1 MKKILLFLGV
11 VLFALFQ
18 NKASAQNPIID
29 SIVRSDIQ
37 CPGQTGA
44 LTVYISNTAGVNFD
58 LVLQKANSAIV
69 MVTNTTVLNTTV
81 TSYTFS
87 PLQDGIYQVLLT
99 TVGFLPYPTALNYD
113 ASNDPNVFDAEVD
126 GLVDPEPLSVVP
138 SDFGLFC
145 AGDSTANINVV
156 VTGFTS
162 PYEVWLEDDNGTILS
177 GPTILG
183 LNDTTHIFPLG
194 LEAGDYTICATDANS
209 CPTLCV
215 SHTIDT
221 VSEIVATAQI
231 ITPISCYDADD
242 GQIDVSVSG
251 GTPFSPP
258 SDPYSYSWTGPANYS
273 ANTFSIDSLAPGNYT
288 CIISDTFGC
297 PDTVSLSLI
306 EPDSLGAS
314 TSFTNPICFDD
325 NNGSIIITLS
335 STFQG
340 SGGPFQYSQN
350 GGATWV
356 VFSDTFVVLNN
367 LPAGV
372 YTNNRVMDIAGCV
385 FELPPDTL
393 IEPPLLEFSYD
404 TLSYNGFGV
413 SCFNKCDAE
422 LTIDSVWGGNLPPY
436 GTSASFY
443 GGVAFIDTLLVNDT
457 CAGFYTDTVTDS
469 EGCIGSD
476 SITINEPDS
485 FFIDYTAAVKS
496 NGYNLSCA
504 DACDGE
510 ITVTPT
516 NGVNMITYAYIN
528 NVFDSAFSPG
538 PVTTLP
544 TACATPSNGDTLI
557 AIDDNGCIAID
568 TVNLSSPPPFLRT
581 MGEIDENCN
590 ADNGQA
596 WVNFTGGLP
605 PYQYNWTSSIGL
617 WGPISNS
624 GSFTSDTIKQLSFG
638 SYYLEVTDDLN
649 CSFYDTAFVDSSF
662 IKVDTILQVPCNGI
676 DNGSITIITD
686 GLMTE
691 VILLLVDGAG
701 ILPEDT
707 IAMDTS
713 FYDVSGNLVI
723 NPNINDT
730 MTFNGL
736 GSSAGSLYYS
746 LRVEKSSAILGG
758 SGCNP
763 QEIIIE
769 LGSPITMDA
778 FLDSANSVLGLDC
791 FGDET
796 DSVFI
801 NVQETF
807 GNINSPNGNAFYA
820 FRDADTN
827 NVAISLTGNS
837 NYLQNGKTLP
847 SGNYDIIVVPQLDE
861 FNNCVDT
868 VSISIIEPDSLQF
881 TLGSVQTLC
890 FGDSTGSIFV
900 DTIFGGNTGNYK
912 YTWTDADT
920 NVLAPQMFDNVTSLP
935 AGWYYLS
942 VVDSLDCLPPTID
955 SIEVTEPDSIFWTTT
970 ITGIDSCGTTN
981 AVGEIVITSTGGSG
995 IITYLWEG
1003 FNSLGAP
1010 YTSTNATNG
1019 ALVSGDHYV
1028 TITDTNGCFKS
1039 DTITIPNGKDPAL
1052 DSNSFVNVSCFGLH
1066 DGSYDAIVDSVNGS
1080 MSFPYIFW
1088 NPDLLPSPNYQ
1099 SGYIPSGDSLGPGDT
1114 IVIRVGD
1121 NFGCETIL
1129 THIITEPALLEITN
1143 IEDSTYIGGYNVS
1156 CNGSLDGE
1164 LTVHAVGGTRDYTF
1178 WIQDSTAVN
1187 PSSSDS
1193 VFSALASTYYKTFVE
1208 DHNGCLDSLD
1218 IFLTQPDSLLVD
1230 SFNLSTYVGGW
1241 NVSCLGED
1249 DGSASVFVSGGNL
1262 GYSYVW
1268 SNGDTTNIADTLS
1281 AGPYTVIVTDT
1292 NGCIDS
1298 ASIILIEPNSSLVI
1312 DSIVPTHLDCKGGD
1326 NGNATVFVSGATPGY
1341 TYLWDNANS
1350 TMPTYFNP
1358 NDTVPS
1364 FDDISAFADTLRAG
1378 TYNVQVL
1385 DANGCYVTGS
1395 ITITEPSIS
1404 INIDSLAVTQMTCFT
1419 YNDASVLIITTGPQS
1434 TPNLYTLYN
1443 EADPLDTIKPF
1454 TISPGTQGNIGFS
1467 GLGPLTHVVYVQD
1480 DLGCIDRDTFT
1491 INPLDQIYIDTII
1504 YSNVSCNGY
1513 NDGYI
1518 DSIVP
1523 MGGTPP
1529 YEYNIDGGMKYPSW
1543 ACTVDPNTCPLGKV
1557 FTGLNPGLHT
1567 IGIEDAN
1574 GCVSS
1579 YNVTIS
1585 EPPTMI
1591 INYSTNNY
1599 NNYEIACHGDSDEV
1613 IFNIAGAVA
1622 PYDIMLNNDTET
1634 TNATFTWTGLLVGV
1648 HNFDIVA
1655 ANGCQESVS
1664 VTLNQPQPIAVNP
1677 FVTDVFC
1684 TDSCSGEITA
1694 VVSGGVGQGIG
1705 TNYTYQWLFD
1715 DPAMG
1720 WMAQPGE
1727 ISYYIDSL
1735 CEGNYALEITDNNN
1749 CVDSFL
1755 VPIGQDAL
1763 NIITANSTI
1772 TNVGCYGDCDGSITV
1787 EATGGV
1793 PSANGDYTYLWNDP
1807 LNQTTKTAIGLCA
1820 GTYTCIVTD
1829 MAGCVVTKPF
1839 DVTQNDKFIA
1849 TITSQQAIDCYGG
1862 KGSLKVTTSG
1872 GTLPIPIN
1880 GRLWSSGGSNQ
1891 IESNL
1896 LAGTYSCFVTDA
1908 NGCTDTAFYTL
1919 SEPDQL
1925 EILATDIDVTNVGC
1939 KGDATG
1945 EILIEATG
1953 GTPVPGIPGY
1963 YTYVL
1968 SGPSTSPLIQMAT
1981 ANFTALLPGIY
1992 TVTVTDANGCTVTS
2006 NDIFVD
2012 EPENPLTVTIDAQD
2026 ETCAAAACAII
2037 YPSGGTKSY
2046 SYKWDNDPLKPYVPG
2061 NCDPLSAT
2069 DNTPHTVIVTDT
2081 NGCEATASITLLGY
2095 LNIFLPDNASTFSAE
2110 YCYGEEVEID
2120 IQTSPNLSYV
2130 WTMDN
2135 RWTIETGDDT
2145 IISTTADL
2153 TIVTDSFWGILETE
2167 ILTLTITDD
2176 NGCSKN
2182 VETTIDLN
2190 YLDLYCEVSGAGED
2204 RLIVE
2209 GTLITFSENSGYAT
2223 YEWTNSNG
2231 ELLSDNSQ
2239 FSIAPT
2245 ESDMYNLYVTDG
2257 DCMGYCSIYVALGVI
2272 PVDVISPNG
2281 DGVNED
2287 WYIRDLEKYD
2297 NSIVQLFNR
2306 WGDMLFEYKE
2316 EGNRIS
2322 NDFYDWTDLNIGT
2335 YYYIIDLGDGS
2346 LPQTGPLTII
2356 K

>member
-1 MKKILLFLGV
+1 
-11 VLFALFQ
+11 
-18 NKASAQNPIID
+18 
-29 SIVRSDIQ
+29 
-37 CPGQTGA
+37 
-44 LTVYISNTAGVNFD
+44 
-58 LVLQKANSAIV
+58 
-69 MVTNTTVLNTTV
+69 
-81 TSYTFS
+81 
-87 PLQDGIYQVLLT
+87 
-99 TVGFLPYPTALNYD
+99 
-113 ASNDPNVFDAEVD
+113 
-126 GLVDPEPLSVVP
+126 
-138 SDFGLFC
+138 
-145 AGDSTANINVV
+145 
-156 VTGFTS
+156 
-162 PYEVWLEDDNGTILS
+162 
-177 GPTILG
+177 
-183 LNDTTHIFPLG
+183 
-194 LEAGDYTICATDANS
+194 
-209 CPTLCV
+209 
-215 SHTIDT
+215 
-221 VSEIVATAQI
+221 
-231 ITPISCYDADD
+231 
-242 GQIDVSVSG
+242 
-251 GTPFSPP
+251 
-258 SDPYSYSWTGPANYS
+258 
-273 ANTFSIDSLAPGNYT
+273 
-288 CIISDTFGC
+288 
-297 PDTVSLSLI
+297 
-306 EPDSLGAS
+306 
-314 TSFTNPICFDD
+314 
-325 NNGSIIITLS
+325 
-335 STFQG
+335 
-340 SGGPFQYSQN
+340 
-350 GGATWV
+350 
-356 VFSDTFVVLNN
+356 
-367 LPAGV
+367 
-372 YTNNRVMDIAGCV
+372 
-385 FELPPDTL
+385 
-393 IEPPLLEFSYD
+393 
-404 TLSYNGFGV
+404 
-413 SCFNKCDAE
+413 
-422 LTIDSVWGGNLPPY
+422 
-436 GTSASFY
+436 
-443 GGVAFIDTLLVNDT
+443 
-457 CAGFYTDTVTDS
+457 
-469 EGCIGSD
+469 
-476 SITINEPDS
+476 
-485 FFIDYTAAVKS
+485 
-496 NGYNLSCA
+496 
-504 DACDGE
+504 
-510 ITVTPT
+510 
-516 NGVNMITYAYIN
+516 
-528 NVFDSAFSPG
+528 
-538 PVTTLP
+538 
-544 TACATPSNGDTLI
+544 
-557 AIDDNGCIAID
+557 
-568 TVNLSSPPPFLRT
+568 
-581 MGEIDENCN
+581 
-590 ADNGQA
+590 
-596 WVNFTGGLP
+596 
-605 PYQYNWTSSIGL
+605 
-617 WGPISNS
+617 
-624 GSFTSDTIKQLSFG
+624 
-638 SYYLEVTDDLN
+638 
-649 CSFYDTAFVDSSF
+649 
-662 IKVDTILQVPCNGI
+662 
-676 DNGSITIITD
+676 
-686 GLMTE
+686 
-691 VILLLVDGAG
+691 
-701 ILPEDT
+701 
-707 IAMDTS
+707 
-713 FYDVSGNLVI
+713 
-723 NPNINDT
+723 
-730 MTFNGL
+730 
-736 GSSAGSLYYS
+736 
-746 LRVEKSSAILGG
+746 
-758 SGCNP
+758 
-763 QEIIIE
+763 
-769 LGSPITMDA
+769 
-778 FLDSANSVLGLDC
+778 
-791 FGDET
+791 
-796 DSVFI
+796 
-801 NVQETF
+801 
-807 GNINSPNGNAFYA
+807 
-820 FRDADTN
+820 
-827 NVAISLTGNS
+827 
-837 NYLQNGKTLP
+837 
-847 SGNYDIIVVPQLDE
+847 
-861 FNNCVDT
+861 
-868 VSISIIEPDSLQF
+868 
-881 TLGSVQTLC
+881 
-890 FGDSTGSIFV
+890 
-900 DTIFGGNTGNYK
+900 
-912 YTWTDADT
+912 
-920 NVLAPQMFDNVTSLP
+920 
-935 AGWYYLS
+935 
-942 VVDSLDCLPPTID
+942 
-955 SIEVTEPDSIFWTTT
+955 
-970 ITGIDSCGTTN
+970 
-981 AVGEIVITSTGGSG
+981 
-995 IITYLWEG
+995 
-1003 FNSLGAP
+1003 
-1010 YTSTNATNG
+1010 
-1019 ALVSGDHYV
+1019 
-1028 TITDTNGCFKS
+1028 
-1039 DTITIPNGKDPAL
+1039 
-1052 DSNSFVNVSCFGLH
+1052 
-1066 DGSYDAIVDSVNGS
+1066 
-1080 MSFPYIFW
+1080 
-1088 NPDLLPSPNYQ
+1088 
-1099 SGYIPSGDSLGPGDT
+1099 
-1114 IVIRVGD
+1114 
-1121 NFGCETIL
+1121 
-1129 THIITEPALLEITN
+1129 
-1143 IEDSTYIGGYNVS
+1143 
-1156 CNGSLDGE
+1156 
-1164 LTVHAVGGTRDYTF
+1164 
-1178 WIQDSTAVN
+1178 
-1187 PSSSDS
+1187 
-1193 VFSALASTYYKTFVE
+1193 
-1208 DHNGCLDSLD
+1208 
-1218 IFLTQPDSLLVD
+1218 LLVD

-2026 ETCAAAACAII
+2026 ETCDAAACAII